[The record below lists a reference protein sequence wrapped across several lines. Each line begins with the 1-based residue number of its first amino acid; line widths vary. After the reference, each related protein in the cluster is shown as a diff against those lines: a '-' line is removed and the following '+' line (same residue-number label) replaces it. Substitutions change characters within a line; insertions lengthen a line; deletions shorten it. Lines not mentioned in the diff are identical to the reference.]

1 MNTSTTTEQ
10 GQQGHHH
17 HHHHRGHGGHRHGHG
32 HGDYSEQH
40 DYHMHGRGP
49 RGGGFSNDH
58 GDRGDG
64 MGPGGPGGRGRG
76 GPGERAERVFGR
88 GDLPL
93 IVLALIEI
101 SPRHG
106 YEIIK
111 AIEERCG
118 GVYAPSPGAVYPT
131 LTLLE
136 EQDHVTSS
144 DSGNGKKRY
153 TITEQGSAYLLE
165 NRAQVDGILARLDM
179 FARMQARRAL
189 PERVHQAM
197 HTVKHALLLNKSNWS
212 ESEAERVSALLEQ
225 AANAIADGQP
235 TE

>member
-1 MNTSTTTEQ
+1 MRNSHHTEHGYC
-10 GQQGHHH
+10 GQHHH
-17 HHHHRGHGGHRHGHG
+17 HHHGEHRHDHRHEHRG
-32 HGDYSEQH
+32 DYF
-40 DYHMHGRGP
+40 MHGRGP
-49 RGGGFSNDH
+49 RGFDE
-58 GDRGDG
+58 RGDG
-64 MGPGGPGGRGRG
+64 MGGGPGGRGGR
-76 GPGERAERVFGR
+76 GERAERVFGR

-118 GVYAPSPGAVYPT
+118 GAYAPSPGAVYPT

-144 DSGNGKKRY
+144 ESASGKKLY
-153 TITEQGSAYLLE
+153 TITDLGRAYLDE

-179 FARMQARRAL
+179 FARVQARNAL
-189 PERVHQAM
+189 PERVRQAM
-197 HTVKHALLLNKSNWS
+197 HTLKHALLLNKTNWN
-212 ESEAERVSALLEQ
+212 EAEAERVSAVLEQ
-225 AANAIADGQP
+225 AANAIVDGH
-235 TE
+235 

>member
-1 MNTSTTTEQ
+1 MRNSHHAEHGHC
-10 GQQGHHH
+10 GQHHH
-17 HHHHRGHGGHRHGHG
+17 HHGEHRHE
-32 HGDYSEQH
+32 YV
-40 DYHMHGRGP
+40 MHGRGP
-49 RGGGFSNDH
+49 RGFDE
-58 GDRGDG
+58 RGDG
-64 MGPGGPGGRGRG
+64 MGHGGPGGRGGR
-76 GPGERAERVFGR
+76 GERAERVFGR

-118 GVYAPSPGAVYPT
+118 GAYAPSPGAVYPT

-144 DSGNGKKRY
+144 ESASGKKLY
-153 TITEQGSAYLLE
+153 TITELGRAYLDE

-179 FARMQARRAL
+179 FARVQAKNAL
-189 PERVHQAM
+189 PERVRQAM
-197 HTVKHALLLNKSNWS
+197 HTLKHALLLNKSSWS
-212 ESEAERVSALLEQ
+212 EAEAERVSAVLEQ
-225 AANAIADGQP
+225 AANAIVDGH
-235 TE
+235 

>member
-1 MNTSTTTEQ
+1 MRNSHHTVHGHGGQ
-10 GQQGHHH
+10 DAHHRHHGHCGQQHHH
-17 HHHHRGHGGHRHGHG
+17 HGEHRHEHRHEHRGE
-32 HGDYSEQH
+32 YAL
-40 DYHMHGRGP
+40 HGRGP
-49 RGGGFSNDH
+49 RGFDE
-58 GDRGDG
+58 RGDG
-64 MGPGGPGGRGRG
+64 MGGGPGGRGGR
-76 GPGERAERVFGR
+76 GERAERVFGR

-118 GVYAPSPGAVYPT
+118 GAYAPSPGAVYPT

-144 DSGNGKKRY
+144 ESASGKKLY
-153 TITEQGSAYLLE
+153 TITELGRAYLDE

-179 FARMQARRAL
+179 FARVQARKAL

-197 HTVKHALLLNKSNWS
+197 HTLKHALLLNKTSWS
-212 ESEAERVSALLEQ
+212 EAEAERVSAVLEQ
-225 AANAIADGQP
+225 AANAIVDGH
-235 TE
+235 

>member
-1 MNTSTTTEQ
+1 MRNSHHAEHGHC
-10 GQQGHHH
+10 GQHHH
-17 HHHHRGHGGHRHGHG
+17 HHHGEHRHE
-32 HGDYSEQH
+32 YF
-40 DYHMHGRGP
+40 MHGRGP
-49 RGGGFSNDH
+49 RGFDE
-58 GDRGDG
+58 RGDG
-64 MGPGGPGGRGRG
+64 MGHGGPGGPGGRGR
-76 GPGERAERVFGR
+76 GERAERVFGR

-118 GVYAPSPGAVYPT
+118 GAYAPSPGAVYPT

-144 DSGNGKKRY
+144 ESASGKKLY
-153 TITEQGSAYLLE
+153 TITELGRAYLDD

-179 FARMQARRAL
+179 FARVQAKNAL
-189 PERVHQAM
+189 PERVRQAM
-197 HTVKHALLLNKSNWS
+197 HTLKHALLLNKSSWS
-212 ESEAERVSALLEQ
+212 EAEAERVSAVLEQ
-225 AANAIADGQP
+225 AANAIVDGH
-235 TE
+235 